1 MFHFCVSAH
10 HAYITS
16 LGMYFFLKKMK
27 DLRKTM
33 LCVGLQIKHLLK
45 GLLVLKSTYSKN
57 VLEKFNIW

>member
-10 HAYITS
+10 HAYLTS
-16 LGMYFFLKKMK
+16 LGMFFFLNERFEEDQVM
-27 DLRKTM
+27 
-33 LCVGLQIKHLLK
+33 VGLQIKHLLLK